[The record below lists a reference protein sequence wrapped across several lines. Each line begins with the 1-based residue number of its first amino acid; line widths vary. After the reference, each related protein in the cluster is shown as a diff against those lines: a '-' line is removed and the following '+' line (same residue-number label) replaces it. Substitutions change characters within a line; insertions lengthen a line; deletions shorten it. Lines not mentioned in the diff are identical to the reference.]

1 MLIARRVLALLLVG
15 AACAALPA
23 IAQAQAWPSKSIQ
36 LVVPAAAAGSTDLF
50 ARKFSQRLE
59 KQLATSIVIVNK
71 GGGGGSIGTGEVAR
85 AAPDGYTLLMGTTG
99 NVVLNPLTMA
109 LNFDPA
115 RELTPVAVVGFV
127 PFAVAV
133 WPGLNVNSVKELVA
147 LVKASPGKY
156 SYGTNGPAGI
166 IHLITELFSQK
177 ADLKMVAIPYPGGI
191 TVQQDLISGR
201 IQIYFDAFNSA
212 LRFHKTGQVKVLATT
227 GGTRMAAAP
236 DIPTVEE
243 AGMPDYVAETAFILM
258 APAGTAAPVIER
270 LLAATR
276 KVVVEPEF
284 QKELEEMAVRPVLD
298 SNPKAAAEYIRME
311 HEKWTPI
318 VRSVKAGS

>member
-1 MLIARRVLALLLVG
+1 M
-15 AACAALPA
+15 
-23 IAQAQAWPSKSIQ
+23 
-36 LVVPAAAAGSTDLF
+36 
-50 ARKFSQRLE
+50 
-59 KQLATSIVIVNK
+59 VNK

-99 NVVLNPLTMA
+99 NVVLNPLTMS

-166 IHLITELFSQK
+166 IHLITELFSRK
-177 ADLKMVAIPYPGGI
+177 ADLKMVAVPYPGGI

-243 AGMPDYVAETAFILM
+243 AGTPDYVAETAFILM
-258 APAGTAAPVIER
+258 APAGTAGPGDRAPAGGHAEGRRRAGVPEGTRGDGGAPGAR
-270 LLAATR
+270 LESEGCGRVHPHGARQVDADRALGEGR
-276 KVVVEPEF
+276 
-284 QKELEEMAVRPVLD
+284 QLRRRPLMHV
-298 SNPKAAAEYIRME
+298 SSPA
-311 HEKWTPI
+311 
-318 VRSVKAGS
+318 SQ